1 MPSFVGGS
9 SVLVKEKNKEKVQ
22 MPQRARADMR
32 ACMEV
37 SAIQAL
43 CALQPLRSH
52 FVFKGYS
59 SRV

>member
-1 MPSFVGGS
+1 M
-9 SVLVKEKNKEKVQ
+9 LVKEKNKEKVQ

-37 SAIQAL
+37 SAFQAL